1 MFGKLGD
8 IYKLQKEAKEMQ
20 KNLKSLKI
28 SGLSGNEDIE
38 IIMDGTQEIIEIG
51 IDDSLLTQEKKK
63 TLEKGIIEA
72 MKDAQKKIQKELMKD
87 MNLDKIKQ
95 MLGN

>member
-1 MFGKLGD
+1 MFGKIGD
-8 IYKLQKEAKEMQ
+8 LYKLQKEAKEMQ
-20 KNLKSLKI
+20 SNLKNLKI
-28 SGLSGNEDIE
+28 SGLSNNEDVE
-38 IIMDGTQEIIEIG
+38 IVMDGTQEILEIG
-51 IDDSLLTQEKKK
+51 INDSLLSIDKKRY
-63 TLEKGIIEA
+63 LEKAIIDA

>member
-1 MFGKLGD
+1 MFGKIGD
-8 IYKLQKEAKEMQ
+8 LYKLQKEAKEMQ
-20 KNLKSLKI
+20 SNLKNLKI
-28 SGLSGNEDIE
+28 SGLSNNEDVE
-38 IIMDGTQEIIEIG
+38 IVMDGTQEILEIG
-51 IDDSLLTQEKKK
+51 INDSLLSIDKKRY
-63 TLEKGIIEA
+63 LEKAIIDV